1 MINRKLDT
9 GDYSI
14 EGLEDKLCIERKASV
29 VEFANNIGHDTVRF
43 AKEIERMK
51 SFPFRFIILEFSLSD
66 LMDFPERSGIPEDDW
81 GKLKIT
87 NKFMLRKIM
96 EFQMHDDIHVMFC
109 DSKKNAKWAV
119 LSIIK
124 RVNELFNN

>member
-1 MINRKLDT
+1 
-9 GDYSI
+9 
-14 EGLEDKLCIERKASV
+14 
-29 VEFANNIGHDTVRF
+29 
-43 AKEIERMK
+43 MK